1 MNPEKS
7 RFSVGPPTL
16 AAFEPE
22 NSQTHLVGW
31 PPATFGQVPQ
41 LRNDTERLGKS
52 EILHPI
58 ENGTLC
64 PSSDSE
70 QVVRVKEKCPLLLCW
85 AAQYL
90 KEDGSEY
97 LVLPPS
103 VGKDGNLVATYWIDD
118 GGLKYPS
125 DGIYVR
131 QAYKDI
137 ADLILE
143 EASKHDDG
151 EEVRMIL
158 SGTSGIGKSFFIRL
172 LIWKLLHPPHGVD
185 VPDTIVWRNKQAGTK
200 GCLYHLGHFYMIDD
214 IVKFIASNACGE
226 LVDKRNAWI
235 IYDGDAPQD
244 SNICRTLVISSP
256 GNLFKDAPH
265 VKQFRKSA
273 FFRVYLPVWS
283 LDELLMVATRIHGA
297 TEENRNDI
305 VERYKRF
312 GGVAR
317 YVLQDGFTFDD
328 PQKTDP
334 IKEALNPVS
343 VVQAIGEFQS
353 GQVDNTKSSGVLVHL
368 IPDENY
374 RQFRYEWGSTYIME
388 KSFEQLFKIS
398 KKNVQTMLVSAE
410 GLHTGTF
417 YGILFEP
424 WFHARIADYGYTGR
438 FRKLTTGW
446 ALNTATKKKRGLF
459 GTSKEDINPLDI
471 QEHRIPRSSA
481 HTFYYKTEID
491 PDGYNVP
498 CDPTFASLDSF
509 YPSRGEIYQVTSAE
523 RHPIKTENLSF
534 VRPYFA
540 EYLSRN
546 DKVKFIFVVPPKN
559 FESFTIQ
566 PFHDPA
572 QRKHEKDDDK
582 KPAKKESGKGKGVER
597 PETSTKAKV
606 RTLKIE
612 KEELGEDPSTLFD
625 STWIEQWVLEMDV
638 NPLTDALRMKIRE
651 EAKKQKKD
659 KTSGTLFKKKAS

>member
-1 MNPEKS
+1 MNPDMHHFNVRS
-7 RFSVGPPTL
+7 LTTATS
-16 AAFEPE
+16 AFENTE
-22 NSQTHLVGW
+22 THLIDW
-31 PPATFGQVPQ
+31 PPATFGEVPQ
-41 LRNDTERLGKS
+41 LRNTIERLERS

-58 ENGTLC
+58 ENGMLC
-64 PSSDSE
+64 PSSESE
-70 QVVRVKEKCPLLLCW
+70 KVVRMKEKCPLLLCW
-85 AAQYL
+85 AAQYI

-97 LVLPPS
+97 LVLPPT
-103 VGKDGNLVATYWIDD
+103 VAKDGTNVPTHWIDD

-125 DGIYVR
+125 EAIYVR
-131 QAYKDI
+131 QAYKDL
-137 ADLILE
+137 ANLILD
-143 EASKHDDG
+143 EASKHDIDQ
-151 EEVRMIL
+151 EVRMIL

-172 LIWKLLHPPHGVD
+172 LIWKLLHPPRGVD
-185 VPDTIVWRNKQAGTK
+185 VPDTIIWKNKQAGMK

-214 IVKFIASNACGE
+214 ITKFIASNACGE

-244 SNICRTLVISSP
+244 SNFCRTLVVSSP

-273 FFRVYLPVWS
+273 FFRVYSPIWS
-283 LDELLMVATRIHGA
+283 LDELLKVATCIHGR
-297 TEENRNDI
+297 TGEDRNDI
-305 VERYKRF
+305 IERYKRF
-312 GGVAR
+312 GGIAR

-388 KSFEQLFKIS
+388 KSFEQLFRIS
-398 KKNVQTMLVSAE
+398 KKSVETMLVSAE

-424 WFHARIADYGYTGR
+424 WFHARIKDYGYIGR

-446 ALNTATKKKRGLF
+446 ALNTATKKRSLF
-459 GTSKEDINPLDI
+459 GKSKEDIDPLNI
-471 QEHRIPRSSA
+471 QEHTIPRSPA
-481 HTFYYKTEID
+481 NKFYYKTEID
-491 PDGYNVP
+491 PNGYNVP

-540 EYLSRN
+540 DYLSRN
-546 DKVKFIFVVPPKN
+546 NKVKFIFVVPPKH
-559 FESFTIQ
+559 FETFTIQ

-572 QRKHEKDDDK
+572 QKKQEKENDLK
-582 KPAKKESGKGKGVER
+582 AAKKESRKGKEVER
-597 PETSTKAKV
+597 SETSPKIKV
-606 RTLKIE
+606 RTSKLE
-612 KEELGEDPSTLFD
+612 KEEVAQDRSTLFD

-638 NPLTDALRMKIRE
+638 NPLTDALRLKIQE

-659 KTSGTLFKKKAS
+659 KISSYFFKKKAN